1 MDTRSLRDWWMPV
14 TLRFEDIFGGQ
25 TPSARPLGH
34 TLYFSAQPTSAAIS
48 RLKQRLSEQ
57 RTRELIP
64 LSNVRLLNAFDGLA
78 RRWLDPLSPE
88 RRRYL
93 AIAEAM
99 SGAAVPLLSARLD
112 ASLQALRA
120 HALEQRLSSVYG
132 PLEPLEDFWELKGQG
147 VRLRRYGPSLV
158 GVRAQGLP
166 ELALLALVRALCV
179 RSAVLVQADSETG
192 VLLSLLLQSLAQLEK
207 GLAESVAVT
216 GPVQGSDEQAQ
227 RVWLDDI
234 LHLTT
239 WGSDDEL
246 KRLLRLAPAL
256 PAQPLGR
263 ARSVTVLLRSGLQ
276 AGEGLKALSRGIVRD
291 VLLGTPEPGYA
302 GNLIFVEQNA
312 TVTPE
317 QVAQALSEA
326 LVEQA
331 QHIPP
336 TRMSDTQL
344 ARQRSTLSL
353 LQVHHAQQSLVLVPP
368 QPGPEGLVVLVP
380 PGGPEVELAPRWIK
394 LVPFRHRPE
403 LLPWLARIPALHT
416 VALAGEGLPAQLLR
430 EDLVR
435 QGVKLFCVPGQRFNA
450 PYIWH
455 RLEGLALPLYTI
467 EEELS
472 LSLEEVED
480 LELAE
485 LDMDADEADA
495 EPSLNPRPAHSTSH
509 LSPRGGR
516 AEPSPTEAHPTNIVA
531 REDAPPAPAPG
542 HAQVESLPTL
552 SAPSPGRPRRPAWQP
567 EDDEDD
573 DDARES
579 RTVVI
584 TVAELE
590 RSFSQAPGVAQTG
603 SHQRFAFPVES
614 SEKSLPEGFAMTPR
628 RPSLLPVASGIRA
641 HDDEQVLL
649 KEALRVSGQ
658 ERLEQPDETLVLTLP
673 PDVMRTLEQGAR
685 AFVLP
690 VPSEKGIEN
699 GEDTPPERSWP

>member
-1 MDTRSLRDWWMPV
+1 MDKRSLRDWWMPV
-14 TLRFEDIFGGQ
+14 SLRFEDIFGGQ

-34 TLYFSAQPTSAAIS
+34 TLYFSAQPTSAAIT
-48 RLKQRLSEQ
+48 RLKQLLSEQ
-57 RTRELIP
+57 RTRELLP

-78 RRWLDPLSPE
+78 RRWLDPLCPE

-99 SGAAVPLLSARLD
+99 SGATVPLLSARLD
-112 ASLQALRA
+112 SSLQALRA
-120 HALEQRLSSVYG
+120 PTLEQRLSSVYG
-132 PLEPLEDFWELKGQG
+132 PLKPLEDFWELKGHG
-147 VRLRRYGPSLV
+147 VRLRRTGPSLV

-216 GPVQGSDEQAQ
+216 GPVLGSDEQAQ
-227 RVWLDDI
+227 RLWLEE
-234 LHLTT
+234 LSQLTT

-256 PAQPLGR
+256 PTQALGR

-302 GNLIFVEQNA
+302 GNVIFVEQNA
-312 TVTPE
+312 LVTPE
-317 QVAQALSEA
+317 QVAHALSEA

-331 QHIPP
+331 RHIPP
-336 TRMSDTQL
+336 SRVSDTQL
-344 ARQRSTLSL
+344 ARQRSALSL

-380 PGGPEVELAPRWIK
+380 PGGPEVELASRWIK

-403 LLPWLARIPALHT
+403 LLPWLARIPALQT

-450 PYIWH
+450 FYVWH
-455 RLEGLALPLYTI
+455 RLEGLGLQLTTI

-485 LDMDADEADA
+485 LDMEADEADV
-495 EPSLNPRPAHSTSH
+495 EPSLNPRPAHSTTLVSQAEAGPDV
-509 LSPRGGR
+509 SRADVGR
-516 AEPSPTEAHPTNIVA
+516 AEASPAEVRDSGIVA
-531 REDAPPAPAPG
+531 REMHHRLQRRDMLRWSPFRPSAPRAPG
-542 HAQVESLPTL
+542 GLADLH
-552 SAPSPGRPRRPAWQP
+552 
-567 EDDEDD
+567 
-573 DDARES
+573 
-579 RTVVI
+579 
-584 TVAELE
+584 
-590 RSFSQAPGVAQTG
+590 GVPKT
-603 SHQRFAFPVES
+603 
-614 SEKSLPEGFAMTPR
+614 
-628 RPSLLPVASGIRA
+628 
-641 HDDEQVLL
+641 
-649 KEALRVSGQ
+649 
-658 ERLEQPDETLVLTLP
+658 
-673 PDVMRTLEQGAR
+673 MRTMTKPAR
-685 AFVLP
+685 A
-690 VPSEKGIEN
+690 VP
-699 GEDTPPERSWP
+699 W